1 MLGTYNNFN
10 THIAKNFGVSSF
22 SMTIKKS
29 EDRTAQII
37 KRELNCSDDM
47 RLLIKSLLPYYT
59 RKINDKATSLS
70 IEENEIVLRDIHTK
84 QKISLHVLDTI
95 SYDDITIVH
104 FFYGAHVD
112 SLLQMIC
119 QGQFYPTNIIQINPV
134 FLETI

>member
-10 THIAKNFGVSSF
+10 THIAKNFGISSF
-22 SMTIKKS
+22 NITIKKPT
-29 EDRTAQII
+29 DRTAQII
-37 KRELNCSDDM
+37 KSELKCNDGM
-47 RLLIKSLLPYYT
+47 RLLVKSLLPHYT
-59 RKINDKATSLS
+59 RKINNSTVSLS
-70 IEENEIVLRDIHTK
+70 IEDNEIVFRDMDTK
-84 QKISLHVLDTI
+84 QKISLHLLDKI

-112 SLLQMIC
+112 SLLQTTC